1 MPVGADPWKGTIVKK
16 LSVQDIDI
24 SGRHVLT
31 RVDFNVP
38 LDQGRVGDDTRIR
51 AALST
56 VEYILAHGGRPVLMS
71 HLGRPDGEPKPEL
84 SLRPVADR
92 LQDLTSVRV
101 HFAEDCVGDSAR
113 AAVEAARDGEIVLLE
128 NLRFHAAETQNDPD
142 FSRGLSELGDVYVN
156 DAFGTAHRAH
166 ASTVGVTEFF
176 EVRAGGL
183 LMAKELENLGSLLEN
198 PGRPFVT
205 LLGGAKVSGKIEVI
219 ENLLGRVDSV
229 LVGGG
234 MAFTFFKAL
243 GLDVGNSLV
252 EDGLLDTVRRILEE
266 AKNSTTQLILPED
279 VVVAERFEADSPASE
294 VLVTD
299 IPENWMGLDIGARTC
314 RRFAET
320 LQAASTIFWNG
331 PMGVFEMEAFA
342 KGTRAVARAVAQ
354 STDGGCRS
362 VVGGGDSV
370 AAINGLDL
378 QNRIT
383 HVSTGGGASLEFM
396 SGKSL
401 PGVDALGDAHSATV

>member
-1 MPVGADPWKGTIVKK
+1 MKK
-16 LSVQDIDI
+16 LSVQDIDLG
-24 SGRHVLT
+24 GRHALT

-38 LDQGRVGDDTRIR
+38 LDDGRVGDDTRIR

-56 VEYILAHGGRPVLMS
+56 VEYMLSRGARPVLMS
-71 HLGRPDGEPKPEL
+71 HLGRPKGERRPEM
-84 SLRPVADR
+84 SLRPVAER
-92 LQDLTSVRV
+92 LQELTHVKVR
-101 HFAEDCVGDSAR
+101 FAEDCVGEAAVDAVR
-113 AAVEAARDGEIVLLE
+113 AAGDGEVVLLE
-128 NLRFHAAETQNDPD
+128 NLRFHSAETENDPD
-142 FSRGLSELGDVYVN
+142 FARELAELGDVYVN

-166 ASTVGVTEFF
+166 ASTVGVTEHF

-198 PGRPFVT
+198 PSRPFVA
-205 LLGGAKVSGKIEVI
+205 LLGGAKVSGKVEVI

-243 GLDVGNSLV
+243 GLDVGSSLV
-252 EDGLLDTVRRILEE
+252 EDDLMDTVKRILEQ
-266 AKNSTTQLILPED
+266 AKTSSTQLILPED
-279 VVVAERFEADSPASE
+279 LVVADRFEADARTSE

-299 IPENWMGLDIGARTC
+299 IPEGWMGLDIGSRTC
-314 RRFAET
+314 RRFTEA
-320 LQAASTIFWNG
+320 LDGANTIFWNG

-342 KGTRAVARAVAQ
+342 KGTRAMARAVAK
-354 STDGGCRS
+354 STDSGCRS

-370 AAINGLDL
+370 AAITALDL
-378 QNRIT
+378 QNHIT
-383 HVSTGGGASLEFM
+383 HVSTGGGASLEFL

-401 PGVDALGDAHSATV
+401 PGVEALGDAHSATV